1 MSTARAAAD
10 SVNSCL
16 PLLALRSVVWFPHV
30 EFKLFVGTEVNVRVI
45 AAAMV
50 NRGLFAAFAL
60 RDDRSRRPTTR
71 AELFDMG
78 VTVTVQSML
87 RLPDGH
93 IKLAVNGGERVLA
106 GSEVVDRDGIPT
118 IQVSAV
124 DAEAF
129 PAPPD
134 YVQILENFARR
145 VPALRPLLSDDEFQ
159 SLPRLGEPGYLA
171 DLIGARLTVVPFG
184 ARQALLQTLDP
195 WKRLEKT
202 TELLGTLTPPALDI
216 GEASEAIAEW
226 LKNSRGAP

>member
-1 MSTARAAAD
+1 MSLEPGD
-10 SVNSCL
+10 SEATYL
-16 PLLALRSVVWFPHV
+16 PLLALRSVVWFPGV

-50 NRGLFAAFAL
+50 NRGLFATFAL

-71 AELFDMG
+71 AELSDMG
-78 VTVTVQSML
+78 VTATVQSMF

-93 IKLAVNGGERVLA
+93 IKLAVCGGERVLA

-124 DAEAF
+124 NAGSF
-129 PAPPD
+129 PAPPN

-145 VPALRPLLSDDEFQ
+145 APALRSVLSHDEFL

-171 DLIGARLTVVPFG
+171 DLIGARLTVVQFG
-184 ARQALLQTLDP
+184 ARQELLQTLDP
-195 WKRLEKT
+195 WQRLEKA
-202 TELLGTLTPPALDI
+202 TELLGTLTPPAMDI

-226 LKNSRGAP
+226 LKTQLK